1 MPTTAPRRADSVPVP
16 QDLIRS
22 ICAGRE
28 WLERHS
34 DALLPDALVFAHI
47 GLRDAGLSIPGRLCA
62 PRAGKV
68 GRTLIPLTSQFK
80 AVAVA
85 TGRLYHGYR
94 GQAPFAE
101 LRKPLTARA
110 TRRRPPSAPMA
121 TLDRDV
127 TNSALA
133 EATRGRLSPASLRWM
148 RQPHTTG
155 FVLTHQLL
163 AWLLCVWNEGRD
175 DALEFA
181 QRLARRVLE
190 ETAVSGGYYDLL
202 AQQTAFLALG
212 AWPIGDLTPLVRDVL
227 KSQDPSDGGWHYFD
241 RTLSRASETWARVC
255 CDRSPLLGWP
265 IPYREEQLGVLAST
279 VHHAHRGHATGL
291 SICALGAFLRAAVG
305 GTMRVTVRANRGSI
319 P

>member
-1 MPTTAPRRADSVPVP
+1 MRVGNGSNG
-16 QDLIRS
+16 IRTRS
-22 ICAGRE
+22 CQTR
-28 WLERHS
+28 
-34 DALLPDALVFAHI
+34 LVFAHI

-265 IPYREEQLGVLAST
+265 IPYREAAAWSSREYRPPCSSRT
-279 VHHAHRGHATGL
+279 RHRTQH
-291 SICALGAFLRAAVG
+291 LRAGRLSAG
-305 GTMRVTVRANRGSI
+305 GRRGDHACHSSSESRLHSLSDVRTGASGKT
-319 P
+319 